1 MSAKPAIR
9 QSMSPLE
16 WMLLVALSVLW
27 GGSFF
32 FNSVAIR
39 ELPTF
44 SVVAGRVL
52 LAAVALLVVMR
63 VMGLRLPADRRI
75 WTAFCSMGVLNNVL
89 PFSLIVWG
97 QLHVASGVAAI
108 LNATTPLFTVFVAHR
123 LTVDEKIAPTS
134 LLGVGAGF
142 TGVVIMIGGD
152 VASGLSVNVL
162 ASIAIL
168 GAALSYAFAGVYGR
182 RFRTL
187 GVSPIATAT
196 GQIISSSVMLTPL
209 VIMIDQ
215 PWKLPMPNLSVWGAL
230 LGLALLSTALAYIIY
245 FRILERVGATNLLL
259 VTFLIPVSAILLG
272 IGFLDEVLLQR
283 HLLGMLLIG
292 MGLVIIDGRIGSIFN
307 RRRPVEEA

>member
-142 TGVVIMIGGD
+142 TGVVIMIGD